1 MVLGTYSR
9 GTLADSKKSKH
20 YSISDTGSK
29 NYHALAILPFS

>member
-9 GTLADSKKSKH
+9 GTLADSKKIKA
-20 YSISDTGSK
+20 YPIKDTGPK